1 MSLLRLLTAGKTL
14 IGLKR
19 SESRYQLPGGKGLP
33 MFGSK
38 KNPFRATVF
47 PDKAES
53 APVAEDT
60 VEELSA
66 VPAVNTDSPPSQAPA
81 PAPNDLPPHEDNQ
94 SNGARAF
101 AVSAPK
107 EPQAKE
113 QLAGQPAPRRSSAL
127 KALLLWRRV
136 KKSNSQGPFKGRPLV
151 QAELSLESVR
161 VVRNDLSES
170 DLEVV
175 QTTSRRQESACPGAA
190 DERKAHLPS
199 MNWSPS
205 SGQLVSAGKT

>member
-47 PDKAES
+47 PDKTDPV
-53 APVAEDT
+53 PVAEDT
-60 VEELSA
+60 LEKLSEA
-66 VPAVNTDSPPSQAPA
+66 PAANTDSALAPA
-81 PAPNDLPPHEDNQ
+81 PEPNDLPPREGNP
-94 SNGARAF
+94 SNGKRDIAL
-101 AVSAPK
+101 SAAN

-113 QLAGQPAPRRSSAL
+113 QLPAQPAHRRSSAL

-136 KKSNSQGPFKGRPLV
+136 KKTNSQGPFKGRPLV
-151 QAELSLESVR
+151 QAELSLEGVK

-175 QTTSRRQESACPGAA
+175 QATSKRRESASPGAA
-190 DERKAHLPS
+190 DERKAQLPS
-199 MNWSPS
+199 TNWNPS
-205 SGQLVSAGKT
+205 AGQLVSAGKS

>member
-47 PDKAES
+47 PDKTDS
-53 APVAEDT
+53 APVPEDT
-60 VEELSA
+60 VAKLSEA
-66 VPAVNTDSPPSQAPA
+66 PAANTDSPPAPE
-81 PAPNDLPPHEDNQ
+81 PSPNDLPPHKDNP
-94 SNGARAF
+94 SNGKRDI
-101 AVSAPK
+101 AVSAPN
-107 EPQAKE
+107 EAPAKE
-113 QLAGQPAPRRSSAL
+113 QLPGQPAPRRSSAL

-136 KKSNSQGPFKGRPLV
+136 KKSNTQGPFKGRPLV
-151 QAELSLESVR
+151 QAELSLEGVK

-170 DLEVV
+170 DLEVI
-175 QTTSRRQESACPGAA
+175 QTTSKRRESASPGAA
-190 DERKAHLPS
+190 DERKAQLPS
-199 MNWSPS
+199 TNWSPCA
-205 SGQLVSAGKT
+205 GQLVSAGKT

>member
-19 SESRYQLPGGKGLP
+19 SESRYQLPGRKGLP

-47 PDKAES
+47 PDKPDS
-53 APVAEDT
+53 APVPEDT
-60 VEELSA
+60 VEKLLT
-66 VPAVNTDSPPSQAPA
+66 VPAATTDSPPA
-81 PAPNDLPPHEDNQ
+81 PAPNDLPPHEENQ
-94 SNGARAF
+94 SNGARDI
-101 AVSAPK
+101 AVSAPNAA
-107 EPQAKE
+107 QAKE
-113 QLAGQPAPRRSSAL
+113 QLPGQPAPRRSSAL

-136 KKSNSQGPFKGRPLV
+136 KKTNSQGPFKGRPLV
-151 QAELSLESVR
+151 QAELSLESVK

-175 QTTSRRQESACPGAA
+175 QATSRRQESVSPGAA
-190 DERKAHLPS
+190 DERKAQLPS
-199 MNWSPS
+199 MNWSPGA
-205 SGQLVSAGKT
+205 GQLVSVGKT